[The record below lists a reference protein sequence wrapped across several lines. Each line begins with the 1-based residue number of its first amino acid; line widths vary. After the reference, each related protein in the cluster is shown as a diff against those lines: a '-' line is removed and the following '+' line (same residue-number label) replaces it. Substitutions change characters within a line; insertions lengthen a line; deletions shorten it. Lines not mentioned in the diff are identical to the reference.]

1 VPRREG
7 YLDYNPN
14 LKHRQLPE
22 ANKVASKG
30 NIEHLGQAK
39 NIVHQTRV
47 ASPTDYENG
56 LGQAL
61 EKIFS
66 DNVIELED
74 IISRLNK
81 MGVQTQSGAAWTEE
95 SFRSEMKR
103 LGA

>member
-1 VPRREG
+1 MPRREG
-7 YLDYNPN
+7 YLDYNPK

-22 ANKVASKG
+22 ANKAAGKG
-30 NIEHLGQAK
+30 NIERPGQVK
-39 NIVHQTRV
+39 NIVHQTR
-47 ASPTDYENG
+47 ATSPTDYENE

-95 SFRSEMKR
+95 CFRSEMKR

>member
-1 VPRREG
+1 M
-7 YLDYNPN
+7 DYNPN

-22 ANKVASKG
+22 ANNVAGKG
-30 NIEHLGQAK
+30 NIEHPGQVI
-39 NIVHQTRV
+39 NIVHQTR
-47 ASPTDYENG
+47 ATPPTDHENE

-74 IISRLNK
+74 IVSRLNE
-81 MGVQTQSGAAWTEE
+81 MGVQTQSGAVWTEE
-95 SFRSEMKR
+95 TFRSEMKR

>member
-1 VPRREG
+1 M
-7 YLDYNPN
+7 DYNPN
-14 LKHRQLPE
+14 LKLWQLPE
-22 ANKVASKG
+22 ANNVAGKG
-30 NIEHLGQAK
+30 KIEHPEEIV
-39 NIVHQTRV
+39 NIVHQTRA
-47 ASPTDYENG
+47 ASPTDYENE

-61 EKIFS
+61 EEIFS
-66 DNVIELED
+66 DNVIELEE

>member
-1 VPRREG
+1 M
-7 YLDYNPN
+7 DYNPN

-22 ANKVASKG
+22 ANNVAGKG
-30 NIEHLGQAK
+30 NIEHPGQVI
-39 NIVHQTRV
+39 NIVHQTR
-47 ASPTDYENG
+47 ATSPTEHENL

-66 DNVIELED
+66 DNVTELENV
-74 IISRLNK
+74 ISCLNE
-81 MGVQTQSGAAWTEE
+81 MGVQTHSGAAWTEE

>member
-1 VPRREG
+1 MLRREG

-22 ANKVASKG
+22 ANNVAGKG
-30 NIEHLGQAK
+30 NIEHPGRVI
-39 NIVHQTRV
+39 NIVHQTR
-47 ASPTDYENG
+47 ATSPTDYENE

-61 EKIFS
+61 EELFS
-66 DNVIELED
+66 DNVIELEY
-74 IISRLNK
+74 IISRLNE
-81 MGVQTQSGAAWTEE
+81 MGVQTHSGAAWTEE

>member
-1 VPRREG
+1 M
-7 YLDYNPN
+7 DYNPN

-22 ANKVASKG
+22 ANKGASKG
-30 NIEHLGQAK
+30 NIEHPGQAI
-39 NIVHQTRV
+39 NIVHQTR
-47 ASPTDYENG
+47 ATSPTDYENE

-66 DNVIELED
+66 DDVIELEN
-74 IISRLNK
+74 IIRCLNE
-81 MGVQTQSGAAWTEE
+81 MGVQTHSDAAWTEE